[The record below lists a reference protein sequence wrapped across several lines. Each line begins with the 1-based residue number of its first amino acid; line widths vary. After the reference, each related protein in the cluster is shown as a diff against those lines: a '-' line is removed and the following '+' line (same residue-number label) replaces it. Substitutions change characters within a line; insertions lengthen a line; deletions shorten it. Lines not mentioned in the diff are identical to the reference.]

1 MRLTRKQWL
10 LVLLSVAGV
19 LVLALMYVRDRGRSI
34 SATRTSAPSGT
45 PQPVLSTAY
54 ADPSVCSSCHS
65 EIARTYS
72 LTGMGRSFSRVRP
85 GSSAFA
91 GGEGARLYHKASDRH
106 YRMSERDGKLFQR
119 RHQIGFGGQETN
131 ALELEAHY
139 VIGSGNHARTFLH
152 RNADGRLVQM
162 PVSWYAEARQAIGR

>member
-1 MRLTRKQWL
+1 MRLTRKQWS

-19 LVLALMYVRDRGRSI
+19 LLLALMYARWRPLEQRD
-34 SATRTSAPSGT
+34 AQSAPSGT
-45 PQPVLSTAY
+45 PQPVLSAAY
-54 ADPSVCSSCHS
+54 ADPSVCSSCHD

-85 GSSAFA
+85 GTSNFA
-91 GGEGARLYHKASDRH
+91 SGEGARLYHKASDRH
-106 YRMSERDGKLFQR
+106 YSVFERGGKLFQR

-131 ALELEAHY
+131 VLELEADY

-162 PVSWYAEARQAIGR
+162 PVQLVRRTRRTIGR

>member
-1 MRLTRKQWL
+1 MRD
-10 LVLLSVAGV
+10 G
-19 LVLALMYVRDRGRSI
+19 GRSI
-34 SATRTSAPSGT
+34 SATRRAHLRVLRNPFLSA
-45 PQPVLSTAY
+45 AY
-54 ADPSVCSSCHS
+54 ADPSVCSSCHD

-85 GSSAFA
+85 GTSNFA

-106 YRMSERDGKLFQR
+106 YSVSERGGKLFQR

-131 ALELEAHY
+131 ALELEADY

-152 RNADGRLVQM
+152 RNADGRLVQTAGELVRRTRC
-162 PVSWYAEARQAIGR
+162 PPARSHTHRFGEEHKDIGR